1 MAEAISVEVVVRDH
15 PGSGDAELCILGS
28 FEGEAPE
35 TDGLEGG
42 FRQAVER
49 LAARSGWKGREDQAV
64 QTDLGDRGPLL
75 TLSGLGKRDEFTAA
89 KLCAW
94 IGLTSERARTNGFKS
109 VRYILPRHPETTG
122 GPAAE
127 RAVRWMGLAGY
138 RFERKSEDNNGNQL
152 EQVLVTPP
160 AGEEEAYL
168 AAVRFSRPVA
178 EAAAFSRNLANTPP
192 NEATTLWMVERAREL
207 AEERGVEITVL
218 DERAMAERG
227 MGGILAV
234 GSGSAHPPRLV
245 RLAWGNEG
253 PAVALVGKGVT
264 FDTGGISIK
273 PSSNMEDMKF
283 DKSGACTVL
292 GIVRAAVDLGLRVRL
307 RAYLPLAE
315 NMPSGS
321 SYRPGD
327 ILLISNRK
335 TVEITNTDAEG
346 RLILADALSWAA
358 EEKPDALLEYSTLTG
373 GIVVALGHQAAGLY
387 TPDDGLAGELQT
399 AAADSGERLWRM
411 PLYPE
416 YLEDMKGLHADL
428 KNSAG
433 RSASSGTAAAFL
445 SQFVGEMKSWAHLD
459 IAGVAYLPMESSG
472 KRGGATGFGVAATV
486 AWLRR
491 RAV

>member
-1 MAEAISVEVVVRDH
+1 M
-15 PGSGDAELCILGS
+15 
-28 FEGEAPE
+28 
-35 TDGLEGG
+35 
-42 FRQAVER
+42 
-49 LAARSGWKGREDQAV
+49 K
-64 QTDLGDRGPLL
+64 
-75 TLSGLGKRDEFTAA
+75 LSGLGKRDEFTAA
-89 KLCAW
+89 KLAAW
-94 IGLTSERARTNGFKS
+94 IGLTSERARINGFKS
-109 VRYILPRHPETTG
+109 VRYILPRHQETTG

-127 RAVRWMGLAGY
+127 RVARWMGLAGY
-138 RFERKSEDNNGNQL
+138 RFERKSEDKNGTL
-152 EQVLVTPP
+152 ERVLVTPP
-160 AGEEEAYL
+160 AGEEDSYR
-168 AAVRFSRPVA
+168 AAVNLSRPIA
-178 EAAAFSRNLANTPP
+178 EAAAFSRTLANTPP

-207 AEERGVEITVL
+207 ADARGLEITVL

-245 RLAWGNEG
+245 RLAWGTEG
-253 PAVALVGKGVT
+253 PAIALVGKGVT

-283 DKSGACTVL
+283 DKSGACTVM
-292 GIVRAAVDLGLRVRL
+292 GIVRAAADLGLRIRL

-327 ILLISNRK
+327 ILRISNQK

-346 RLILADALSWAA
+346 RLILADALAWAA
-358 EEKPDALLEYSTLTG
+358 AEKPDALLEFSTLTG
-373 GIVVALGHQAAGLY
+373 GIVVALGHQAAGLF
-387 TPDDGLAGELQT
+387 TPDDGLAGELLQ

-433 RSASSGTAAAFL
+433 RAGSSGTAAAFL
-445 SQFVGEMKSWAHLD
+445 SQFVGETKSWGHLD
-459 IAGVAYLPMESSG
+459 IAGVAYLPMESNSKRG
-472 KRGGATGFGVAATV
+472 VRGGATGFGVAATV

-491 RAV
+491 RAG

>member
-15 PGSGDAELCILGS
+15 PDSGDAELCILGA

-35 TDGLEGG
+35 ADGLDEGC
-42 FRQAVER
+42 RQAVER
-49 LAARSGWKGREDQAV
+49 LAGRPGWKGREDQAA
-64 QTDLGDRGPLL
+64 QTDLAGGPVVA
-75 TLSGLGKRDEFTAA
+75 LSGLGKRDELTAA
-89 KLCAW
+89 KLAAW
-94 IGLTSERARTNGFKS
+94 IGSTAERARINGFQS
-109 VRYILPRHPETTG
+109 VRYILPRHSETTG
-122 GPAAE
+122 GPGAE

-138 RFERKSEDNNGNQL
+138 QFERKSEDKNGGRLNRI
-152 EQVLVTPP
+152 LVTPP
-160 AGEEEAYL
+160 PGEEEAYL
-168 AAVRFSRPVA
+168 AAVKFSRPVA
-178 EAAAFSRNLANTPP
+178 EAAAFSRSLANTPP

-207 AEERGVEITVL
+207 ADERGLEITVL

-245 RLAWGNEG
+245 RLAWGTEG
-253 PAVALVGKGVT
+253 PAIALVGKGVT

-273 PSSNMEDMKF
+273 PSPHMEDMKF
-283 DKSGACTVL
+283 DKSGACTVM
-292 GIVRAAVDLGLRVRL
+292 GIVRAAADLGLRIRL

-327 ILLISNRK
+327 ILRISNHK

-346 RLILADALSWAA
+346 RLILADALAWATA
-358 EEKPDALLEYSTLTG
+358 EKPDALLEFSTLTG
-373 GIVVALGHQAAGLY
+373 GIVVALGHQAAGLF
-387 TPDDGLAGELQT
+387 TPDDGLAGELLQ

-433 RSASSGTAAAFL
+433 RAGSAGTAAAFL
-445 SQFVGEMKSWAHLD
+445 SQFVGETKRWAHLD
-459 IAGVAYLPMESSG
+459 IAGVAYLPMESSS

-491 RAV
+491 RAG